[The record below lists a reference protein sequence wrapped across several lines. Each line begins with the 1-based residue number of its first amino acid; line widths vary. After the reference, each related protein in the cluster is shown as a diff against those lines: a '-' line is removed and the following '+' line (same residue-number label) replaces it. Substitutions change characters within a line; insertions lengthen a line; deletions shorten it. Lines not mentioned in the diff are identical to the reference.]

1 MSDHP
6 APTRL
11 LTRSDVRRLLP
22 LSDCIDAVETALRRS
37 VSGDDPPARI
47 LGVHVAGGGFHVKAA
62 AMGSRFAAKLNANFP
77 RKPERARL
85 PSIQGVVLLF
95 DAADGRVLAI
105 MDSIEITI
113 LRTAAATALAARHLA
128 RADARVATLCGC
140 GAQGASQLAA
150 VAATCGLTR
159 VFAYD
164 LDEARAVRFAR
175 ERATALGI
183 EVEPTRDLAAAVRR
197 SDVVVTCT
205 PSRAPLIGPAD
216 VRPSTFLAAVG
227 ADSETKQELDP
238 ALLVGTTLVVD
249 SLEQAATI
257 GELHH
262 ALAAGLLTRDA
273 VHAELGQVI
282 AGLRAGRTSAE
293 EITVFD
299 STGTALEDVAA
310 AAMVYERACGTPA
323 GATVSLSA

>member
-11 LTRSDVRRLLP
+11 FTRSDVRRLLP
-22 LSDCIDAVETALRRS
+22 LADCIDAVETAFRRS
-37 VSGDDPPARI
+37 AAGQDPTPRI
-47 LGVHVAGGGFHVKAA
+47 LGLPVPGGGFHVKAA
-62 AMGSRFAAKLNANFP
+62 AMGRHFAAKLNANFP
-77 RKPERARL
+77 RNPEQAGL
-85 PSIQGVVLLF
+85 PSIQGVVLLS

-128 RADARVATLCGC
+128 RRDARVATVCGC
-140 GAQGASQLAA
+140 GAQGAAQLAA
-150 VAATCGLTR
+150 VLAACALTR

-164 LDEARAVRFAR
+164 RDHARADRFAR
-175 ERATALGI
+175 ERAKALGI
-183 EVEPTRDLAAAVRR
+183 SVEPTRDLAAAVRC

-205 PSRAPLIGPAD
+205 PARTPLVSAAD
-216 VRPSTFLAAVG
+216 VRPGTFIAAVG
-227 ADSETKQELDP
+227 ADSEDKQELDP
-238 ALLVGTTLVVD
+238 ALLVGATVVVD
-249 SLEQAATI
+249 SLEQCATI

-262 ALAAGLLTRDA
+262 ALAAGLLARDA

-282 AGLRAGRTSAE
+282 AGLRAGRTSAD

-299 STGTALEDVAA
+299 STGTGFQDVAA
-310 AAMVYERACGTPA
+310 AAMVYERACAAPA
-323 GATVSLSA
+323 GATVDLSS

>member
-6 APTRL
+6 APARL
-11 LTRSDVRRLLP
+11 FTRSDVRRLLP
-22 LSDCIDAVETALRRS
+22 LSDCIGAVETAFRRS
-37 VSGDDPPARI
+37 AAADDPPPRL
-47 LGVHVAGGGFHVKAA
+47 LGLPVAGGGFHVKAA
-62 AMGSRFAAKLNANFP
+62 VMGPRFAAKLNANFP
-77 RKPERARL
+77 RNPGRAGL
-85 PSIQGVVLLF
+85 PSIQGVVVLS

-128 RADARVATLCGC
+128 RHDARVATVCGC
-140 GAQGASQLAA
+140 GAQGAAQLAA
-150 VAATCGLTR
+150 VVATRSLTQ

-164 LDEARAVRFAR
+164 RDHATAVRFAR
-175 ERATALGI
+175 ERAKALGI
-183 EVEPTRDLAAAVRR
+183 GVEPTRDLAAAARR
-197 SDVVVTCT
+197 SDIVVTCT

-216 VRPSTFLAAVG
+216 IRPGTFIAAVG
-227 ADSETKQELDP
+227 ADSEDKQELDP
-238 ALLVGTTLVVD
+238 ALLVGTKVIVD
-249 SLEQAATI
+249 SLEQCATI

-282 AGLRAGRTSAE
+282 AGLRAGRTSTE

-299 STGTALEDVAA
+299 STGTALQDVAA
-310 AAMVYERACGTPA
+310 AAMVYERACAAPA
-323 GATVSLSA
+323 GATVDLSA